1 MGMKATDLQD
11 AIGMVDPVLIARA
24 DTPAPIQKEQTAPPL
39 FKRRPLRWTAAVAAV
54 LVLAVCL
61 GALFGH
67 RPPQPPMSDDPTA
80 AGDVSKQEGDSIN
93 KGDGTTT
100 TTQTTTTTKKSGI
113 LDNLFPGLTAKA
125 ETLAQAEYP
134 KMAPY
139 PNERELGFEKKYD
152 AWRADK
158 DKQAAYRGAGEGL
171 TDFFRNST
179 ATFLRGAGA
188 ENRAYSPLNVYMA
201 LAVLAEIADGT
212 SRQQVLDLLGA
223 DSLTALR
230 EQARAVWNANY
241 SNDGAEISVLGSS
254 LWLNEG
260 VAFNK
265 ETLNTLTDYYYA
277 SSYRGE
283 MGTAGMD
290 KALRNWLNE
299 QTGGL
304 LKEQVEGIT
313 TDPNTV
319 MTLLTTIYFRA
330 KWTNW
335 FSADKTA
342 SDTFHGVAGD
352 VTCPFMNR
360 TESWGTYYWGDRFS
374 ASSLALEG
382 QGTMWFVLPD
392 EGVSVEELLADEQA
406 MDFVLASGKWDNQK
420 SLKVNF
426 SVPRFDIESQLDLKE
441 GLQSL
446 GIADCFDRS
455 KANFNPL
462 TTTTEVWL
470 DKVQHGVRVAID
482 EEGVTAAAYTEM
494 TLCGSA
500 MPPDDEVD
508 FVLDRPFL
516 FVVTGADQ
524 LPLFIGVVN
533 QP

>member
-39 FKRRPLRWTAAVAAV
+39 FKRRPFRWTAAVAAV

-67 RPPQPPMSDDPTA
+67 HFIQPPILDDPTA

-100 TTQTTTTTKKSGI
+100 TTTKKPGI

-125 ETLAQAEYP
+125 ETLAEAKYP
-134 KMAPY
+134 EMAPY
-139 PNERELGFEKKYD
+139 PNERELGFEKKFD

-158 DKQAAYRGAGEGL
+158 NKQATYRGAGEGL
-171 TDFFRNST
+171 TAFFREST
-179 ATFLRGAGA
+179 ATFLSGVG
-188 ENRAYSPLNVYMA
+188 NDNCAYSPLNVYMA
-201 LAVLAEIADGT
+201 LAMLAEISDGT

-223 DSLTALR
+223 DSITALR
-230 EQARAVWNANY
+230 EQAHAVWNANY

-260 VAFNK
+260 VDFNK
-265 ETLNTLTDYYYA
+265 DTLRTLTDSYYA

-283 MGTAGMD
+283 MGSDGFT
-290 KALRNWLNE
+290 KAMRNWLNE

-304 LKEQVEGIT
+304 LKEQVDGIT

-319 MTLLTTIYFRA
+319 MTLLTTMYFRA
-330 KWTNW
+330 KWTNY
-335 FSADKTA
+335 FSVDKTA
-342 SDTFHGVAGD
+342 ADTFHGAAGD
-352 VTCPFMNR
+352 VTCSFMNR

-382 QGTMWFVLPD
+382 QGAMWFVLPD
-392 EGVSVEELLADEQA
+392 EGVSVEDLLADEQA
-406 MDFVLASGKWDNQK
+406 MDFLLTGGEWDNQK
-420 SLKVNF
+420 DLKVNF
-426 SVPRFDIESQLDLKE
+426 SVPRFDIQSQLDLKE

-455 KANFNPL
+455 NADFNPL

-500 MPPDDEVD
+500 MPPEDEVD
-508 FVLDRPFL
+508 FVLNRPFL